1 MRKVNKINE
10 EQRAK
15 YCEKMNEL
23 MGEMTATQNVDRMRS
38 TNKRNKKKPAGTIPV
53 KDTGVN
59 DGKIPE
65 EIEKLREKREEIKRK
80 YFLIKTEKI
89 ELNSDKTKVMQI

>member
-1 MRKVNKINE
+1 VLYDACTI
-10 EQRAK
+10 
-15 YCEKMNEL
+15 
-23 MGEMTATQNVDRMRS
+23 
-38 TNKRNKKKPAGTIPV
+38 GTIPV